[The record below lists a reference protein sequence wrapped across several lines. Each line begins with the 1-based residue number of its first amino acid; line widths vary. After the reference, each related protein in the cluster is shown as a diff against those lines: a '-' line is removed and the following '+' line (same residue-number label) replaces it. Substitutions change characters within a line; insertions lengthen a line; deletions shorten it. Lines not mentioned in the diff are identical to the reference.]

1 MESVVLGIECG
12 FDVPLTPSLQAQPF
26 LTNFQKYI
34 QKRVISRGNS
44 GGLKN
49 FVYYIYKKE
58 VIMKKE
64 NKKTKEQSYIEQKE
78 CQLTLGVM
86 AVLYTTYFS

>member
-1 MESVVLGIECG
+1 
-12 FDVPLTPSLQAQPF
+12 
-26 LTNFQKYI
+26 
-34 QKRVISRGNS
+34 
-44 GGLKN
+44 
-49 FVYYIYKKE
+49 
-58 VIMKKE
+58 MKKE